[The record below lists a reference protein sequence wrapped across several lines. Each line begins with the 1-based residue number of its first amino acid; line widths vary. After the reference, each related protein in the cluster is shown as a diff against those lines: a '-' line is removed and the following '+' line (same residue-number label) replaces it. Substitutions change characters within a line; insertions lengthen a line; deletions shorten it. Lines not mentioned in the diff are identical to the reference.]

1 MMMNLKICLVAAL
14 MIIALGTVNAAKDVE
29 MRDGTADVVAAIN
42 GLKDTILLQGSNV
55 CYMLCNAS
63 AGPGRSGFCKRD
75 CKKKMVD

>member
-42 GLKDTILLQGSNV
+42 GLKDTILLQGQNV
-55 CYMLCNAS
+55 CYMLCQAS
-63 AGPGRSGFCKRD
+63 SGPGRSLFCKRD
-75 CKKKMVD
+75 CKKKLID

>member
-42 GLKDTILLQGSNV
+42 GLKDIITLHMSNT
-55 CYMLCNAS
+55 CYMACQIN
-63 AGPGRSGFCKRD
+63 GGTFYGCKRD
-75 CKKKMVD
+75 CKKKLVD